1 MEWMVLRA
9 ADMRTLFADDE
20 RALKILEENRVTEP
34 YISTPHD
41 PYRVITKDAMRFMA
55 LPACSLWYGSSD
67 EPWFLDL
74 GLDGIEGAL
83 YIGTTDFHR
92 IAALVNYTD
101 AANVAAIQTELDQLR
116 EENAR
121 LNVLVGDLKLAGRL
135 LSDSNRNDAPKS
147 TSRSGRGSQ
156 DSGATA
162 A

>member
-1 MEWMVLRA
+1 MDWAVYRA
-9 ADMRTLFADDE
+9 ADLRTLFADDE
-20 RALKILEENRVTEP
+20 RALKILEENRITEP
-34 YISTPHD
+34 YLSTPHD
-41 PYRVITKDAMRFMA
+41 PYRVITKDSMRFMA

-83 YIGTTDFHR
+83 YIGTTDFCR
-92 IAALVNYTD
+92 LAALVNYTD
-101 AANVAAIQTELDQLR
+101 ATNVANIQTELDQMR

-121 LNVLVGDLKLAGRL
+121 LRTSNAKLRNT
-135 LSDSNRNDAPKS
+135 LSDVADARSADTQKPAVRSERKS
-147 TSRSGRGSQ
+147 A